1 MQEIIFTFCQPSEQ
15 LMLMAKQL
23 QYVCFFG
30 LLRLRLTH
38 PHADAR
44 STKGDDAGDLER
56 PAALWAHQT
65 VLCPQTALGT
75 TAP

>member
-23 QYVCFFG
+23 QYVLL

-44 STKGDDAGDLER
+44 STKGDDAGDLKR
-56 PAALWAHQT
+56 PAALRAHQT
-65 VLCPQTALGT
+65 VLRPQTALGT